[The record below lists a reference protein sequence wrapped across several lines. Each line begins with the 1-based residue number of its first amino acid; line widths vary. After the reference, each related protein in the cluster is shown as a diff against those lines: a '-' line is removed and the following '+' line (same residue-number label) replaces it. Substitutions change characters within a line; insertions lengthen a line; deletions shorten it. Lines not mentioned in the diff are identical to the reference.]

1 MEKNEIMT
9 LEEVANFLRMSERT
23 VTEWVNNGK
32 LPGGKFGTSWRFQRT
47 EVENWVNFQLS
58 LSPKSISEESESL
71 ISLLSKERILFLET
85 QNKEET
91 INKLIDVS
99 YKIPEIKNR
108 EQLAEAV
115 FNREKL
121 MSTGIGLGIGVPHV
135 RLNGMKN
142 LYMSMAINKNGITN
156 YDSLDD
162 MPVKIVILIIAS
174 NTQHSR
180 YIKVLSQIAQIMKN
194 TGIHKN
200 LMNAKN
206 SEEIFKI
213 LKEGNN
219 K

>member
-1 MEKNEIMT
+1 
-9 LEEVANFLRMSERT
+9 
-23 VTEWVNNGK
+23 
-32 LPGGKFGTSWRFQRT
+32 
-47 EVENWVNFQLS
+47 
-58 LSPKSISEESESL
+58 
-71 ISLLSKERILFLET
+71 LFLET

-135 RLNGMKN
+135 RLKGMKN
-142 LYMSMAINKNGITN
+142 LYMSMAINKNGITD

-162 MPVKIVILIIAS
+162 IPVKIVILIIAS

-180 YIKVLSQIAQIMKN
+180 YIKVLSQIAQIMKD
-194 TGIHKN
+194 TEIHKN

>member
-1 MEKNEIMT
+1 MKENEIMT

-23 VTEWVNNGK
+23 VTEWVNKGK

-47 EVENWVNFQLS
+47 EIENWVNFQLS
-58 LSPKSISEESESL
+58 PNIKNISEESESL
-71 ISLLSKERILFLET
+71 VSLLSKERILFLET

-99 YKIPEIKNR
+99 YTLPGIKNR

-135 RLNGMKN
+135 RLSGMTN
-142 LYMSMAINKNGITN
+142 LYMSMAINKNGITDYN
-156 YDSLDD
+156 SLDD
-162 MPVKIVILIIAS
+162 IPVKIVILIIAS
-174 NTQHSR
+174 NAHHSR

-194 TGIHKN
+194 TEIRKKIMASKNSGDVLKN
-200 LMNAKN
+200 LK
-206 SEEIFKI
+206 K
-213 LKEGNN
+213 G
-219 K
+219 

>member
-1 MEKNEIMT
+1 MKENEIMT

-23 VTEWVNNGK
+23 VTEWVNKGK

-47 EVENWVNFQLS
+47 EIENWVNSQLS
-58 LSPKSISEESESL
+58 PNIKNISEESESL
-71 ISLLSKERILFLET
+71 VSLLSKERILFLET

-99 YKIPEIKNR
+99 YTLPGIKNR

-135 RLNGMKN
+135 RLSGMTN
-142 LYMSMAINKNGITN
+142 LYMSMAINKNGITDYN
-156 YDSLDD
+156 SLDD
-162 MPVKIVILIIAS
+162 IPVKIVILIMAS
-174 NTQHSR
+174 NAHHSR

-194 TGIHKN
+194 TEIRKKI
-200 LMNAKN
+200 MASKN
-206 SEEIFKI
+206 SGDI
-213 LKEGNN
+213 LRNLKRG
-219 K
+219 

>member
-1 MEKNEIMT
+1 MFHIK
-9 LEEVANFLRMSERT
+9 FR
-23 VTEWVNNGK
+23 K
-32 LPGGKFGTSWRFQRT
+32 L
-47 EVENWVNFQLS
+47 
-58 LSPKSISEESESL
+58 
-71 ISLLSKERILFLET
+71 
-85 QNKEET
+85 
-91 INKLIDVS
+91 
-99 YKIPEIKNR
+99 KNR

-162 MPVKIVILIIAS
+162 IPVKIVILIIAS

-206 SEEIFKI
+206 Y
-213 LKEGNN
+213 
-219 K
+219 